1 MSQSKEEK
9 KHFYLRHN
17 DALMNSTKLSM
28 KAKQSILLSKA
39 ENTVNAYE
47 SDWDDFVDWC
57 NYQKVS
63 YFPATPETI
72 VNYIND
78 LADYAKANTIA
89 RRISAISENYNA
101 SGARENP
108 CMSPLVKQALRG
120 IRRLKG
126 TFQQGKTPILLDDIE
141 DILEC
146 IDGSD
151 IPKIQKLR
159 DKAILLIGF
168 MGAFRRSEIAALTVE
183 NLKFSTQGLEIFVAS
198 SKADQEGQGAIVAI
212 PSLQG
217 SPLDAV
223 RALKKWLTASGIT
236 SGPVFRGFTKS
247 MSLRKTAISDKSIA
261 EIVKKYIDEYDYYDL
276 LACGAPNDEFDSY
289 SRKFANTITEKDS
302 IEDIA
307 RLISETIDKAFA
319 EEIKPEKFLETAKLI
334 RKELYGDS
342 E

>member
-57 NYQKVS
+57 NYQKVL

-126 TFQQGKTPILLDDIE
+126 TFQQGKTPI
-141 DILEC
+141 
-146 IDGSD
+146 
-151 IPKIQKLR
+151 
-159 DKAILLIGF
+159 
-168 MGAFRRSEIAALTVE
+168 
-183 NLKFSTQGLEIFVAS
+183 
-198 SKADQEGQGAIVAI
+198 
-212 PSLQG
+212 
-217 SPLDAV
+217 
-223 RALKKWLTASGIT
+223 
-236 SGPVFRGFTKS
+236 
-247 MSLRKTAISDKSIA
+247 
-261 EIVKKYIDEYDYYDL
+261 Y
-276 LACGAPNDEFDSY
+276 
-289 SRKFANTITEKDS
+289 
-302 IEDIA
+302 
-307 RLISETIDKAFA
+307 
-319 EEIKPEKFLETAKLI
+319 
-334 RKELYGDS
+334 
-342 E
+342 

>member
-57 NYQKVS
+57 NYQKAS

-108 CMSPLVKQALRG
+108 CMSPLVKQ
-120 IRRLKG
+120 
-126 TFQQGKTPILLDDIE
+126 
-141 DILEC
+141 
-146 IDGSD
+146 
-151 IPKIQKLR
+151 
-159 DKAILLIGF
+159 IG
-168 MGAFRRSEIAALTVE
+168 
-183 NLKFSTQGLEIFVAS
+183 
-198 SKADQEGQGAIVAI
+198 
-212 PSLQG
+212 
-217 SPLDAV
+217 
-223 RALKKWLTASGIT
+223 RAH
-236 SGPVFRGFTKS
+236 V
-247 MSLRKTAISDKSIA
+247 
-261 EIVKKYIDEYDYYDL
+261 
-276 LACGAPNDEFDSY
+276 
-289 SRKFANTITEKDS
+289 
-302 IEDIA
+302 
-307 RLISETIDKAFA
+307 
-319 EEIKPEKFLETAKLI
+319 
-334 RKELYGDS
+334 
-342 E
+342 

>member
-57 NYQKVS
+57 NYQKVL

-126 TFQQGKTPILLDDIE
+126 TFQQGKTPILLEDIE

-159 DKAILLIGF
+159 DKAILLIG
-168 MGAFRRSEIAALTVE
+168 LWV
-183 NLKFSTQGLEIFVAS
+183 L
-198 SKADQEGQGAIVAI
+198 
-212 PSLQG
+212 
-217 SPLDAV
+217 LDAV
-223 RALKKWLTASGIT
+223 
-236 SGPVFRGFTKS
+236 
-247 MSLRKTAISDKSIA
+247 
-261 EIVKKYIDEYDYYDL
+261 
-276 LACGAPNDEFDSY
+276 
-289 SRKFANTITEKDS
+289 
-302 IEDIA
+302 
-307 RLISETIDKAFA
+307 
-319 EEIKPEKFLETAKLI
+319 KLQP
-334 RKELYGDS
+334 
-342 E
+342 

>member
-120 IRRLKG
+120 IR
-126 TFQQGKTPILLDDIE
+126 P
-141 DILEC
+141 
-146 IDGSD
+146 
-151 IPKIQKLR
+151 
-159 DKAILLIGF
+159 
-168 MGAFRRSEIAALTVE
+168 RRSRCYCSDSKSTR
-183 NLKFSTQGLEIFVAS
+183 FSIGCRTSFKKMVNCQWHYIWTCISGL
-198 SKADQEGQGAIVAI
+198 
-212 PSLQG
+212 
-217 SPLDAV
+217 
-223 RALKKWLTASGIT
+223 
-236 SGPVFRGFTKS
+236 
-247 MSLRKTAISDKSIA
+247 
-261 EIVKKYIDEYDYYDL
+261 Y
-276 LACGAPNDEFDSY
+276 
-289 SRKFANTITEKDS
+289 
-302 IEDIA
+302 
-307 RLISETIDKAFA
+307 
-319 EEIKPEKFLETAKLI
+319 
-334 RKELYGDS
+334 
-342 E
+342 